1 MIEHFG
7 IGLVRHSTCLIYT
20 DSQEE
25 LIRMLTSKEKDDL
38 LAVERGLFPDD
49 ADLGRVDT
57 RKATILGQAW
67 VKSRR
72 AEIQREQV
80 SLV

>member
-1 MIEHFG
+1 
-7 IGLVRHSTCLIYT
+7 
-20 DSQEE
+20 
-25 LIRMLTSKEKDDL
+25 MLSSKEKDDL
-38 LAVERGLFPDD
+38 HAVERGIFPVDD
-49 ADLGRVDT
+49 DLGRVDT

-72 AEIQREQV
+72 AEIQREKA

>member
-1 MIEHFG
+1 MIEFVG
-7 IGLVRHSTCLIYT
+7 KGPARYSTCLIYT
-20 DSQEE
+20 GFQKE
-25 LIRMLTSKEKDDL
+25 LILMLSSKENDDL
-38 LAVERGLFPDD
+38 HAVERGIFPDD
-49 ADLGRVDT
+49 DDLGRVDT

-72 AEIQREQV
+72 AEIQREKA